1 MKLKRILVA
10 VDSQACADAL
20 AGFLTRHC
28 WLGDS
33 SFLILHVIETDVVLD
48 IEPKYWEHAL
58 AKANTEGRA
67 LVNELAEKVRK
78 AQPGLLVEEMVLQGN
93 PKDLIL
99 DAVTDWGADLVVLGS
114 RGRRGF
120 TRFLLGSVSQAVASH
135 APCSVLVVRLAPVKT
150 DEKAPAAA
158 VATRLKDPEQTDR
171 VVRAISR
178 VKAIRE

>member
-10 VDSQACADAL
+10 VDSQSSADAL
-20 AGFLTRHC
+20 ADFLTRHC
-28 WLGDS
+28 WAGDS

-58 AKANTEGRA
+58 VKANTNGQA
-67 LVNELAEKVRK
+67 LVNELAEKIRK
-78 AQPGLLVEEMVLQGN
+78 AQPGLRVEEMVLQGN

-114 RGRRGF
+114 RGRRGL
-120 TRFLLGSVSQAVASH
+120 TRFLLGSVSQSVASH
-135 APCSVLVVRLAPVKT
+135 APCSVLVVRPAPVKT

-158 VATRLKDPEQTDR
+158 VATRLRDAEHTAR
-171 VVRAISR
+171 VVRAVSR
-178 VKAIRE
+178 AKAIQE